1 MSLVR
6 MYIDKF
12 KKMVLI
18 DDADPLALAQRA
30 KDAQQG
36 TPPVVGAESTVQGED
51 PAPAP
56 APPPTTPAKKK
67 RRR

>member
-1 MSLVR
+1 MPLVR

-12 KKMVLI
+12 KQVVLI
-18 DDADPLALAQRA
+18 EDTHPLVVAQRA
-30 KDAQQG
+30 KDAQQV
-36 TPPVVGAESTVQGED
+36 TPPVVGAEPTVQGED
-51 PAPAP
+51 PAP